1 MGNIYDLIIIGS
13 GPAGLSAG
21 LYGARAKLKTL
32 ILEKGK
38 TGGQIVTTHD
48 VANYPGSVENASG
61 PKLIARMVEQ
71 CKSFGAE
78 MKKDNIIDVD
88 LESDIKVL
96 KGEKGEYRGKAVVI
110 ATGSTPR
117 KLGVK
122 GEKELTGKGVSYC
135 ATCDGDFFTDLE
147 VFAIGGGNSAVE
159 EGIFLTKFARKVTIV
174 NKNEKLTCAKSIAEK
189 AQNNPNIEFVHNTTV
204 KELCG
209 DGILKKVV
217 FENILT
223 GELSEYE
230 ADEEDG
236 TMGVFV
242 FIGLK
247 PETEIFRDKIYTDQ
261 NGYIITDEDMKTNI
275 EGVFAAGDCRVKALR
290 QVVTATNDG
299 AIATISAEKYIESK
313 EWNLEKSTI

>member
-48 VANYPGSVENASG
+48 VANYPGSVENASR

-71 CKSFGAE
+71 CKGFGAE

-110 ATGSTPR
+110 ATGSIPR

-159 EGIFLTKFARKVTIV
+159 EEIFLTKFARKVTII
-174 NKNEKLTCAKSIAEK
+174 NRNEKLTCAKSIAEK

-209 DGILKKVV
+209 DGILEKVV

-247 PETEIFRDKIYTDQ
+247 PETEIFRDKIDTDQ
-261 NGYIITDEDMKTNI
+261 NDYIITDEDMKTNI
-275 EGVFAAGDCRVKALR
+275 EGIFAAGDCRVKALR

>member
-1 MGNIYDLIIIGS
+1 MGDIYDLIIIGS

-21 LYGARAKLKTL
+21 IYGARAKLKTL

-48 VANYPGSVENASG
+48 VANYPGSIENASG

-78 MKKDNIIDVD
+78 MKKDNIIDAD

-96 KGEKGEYRGKAVVI
+96 KGEKCEYRGKAVVI

-159 EGIFLTKFARKVTIV
+159 EGMFLTKFARKVTIV
-174 NKNEKLTCAKSIAEK
+174 NRNEKLTCAKSIAEK
-189 AQNNPNIEFVHNTTV
+189 AKNTPNIEFMHNTTV
-204 KELCG
+204 KELHG
-209 DGILKKVV
+209 DGILEKVV
-217 FENILT
+217 FENTLT

-247 PETEIFRDKIYTDQ
+247 PETEIFRDKIDTDQ
-261 NGYIITDEDMKTNI
+261 SGYIITDEDMRTNI

-313 EWNLEKSTI
+313 EWNLEKLTI

>member
-1 MGNIYDLIIIGS
+1 MENLYDLIIVGS

-48 VANYPGSVENASG
+48 VANYPGSVEDASG

-78 MKKDNIIDVD
+78 MIKDNIVEVNIDG
-88 LESDIKVL
+88 EIKVL
-96 KGEKGEYRGKAVVI
+96 RGEKSEYRGKAVVI
-110 ATGSTPR
+110 ATGATPR
-117 KLGVK
+117 KLGVP

-147 VFAIGGGNSAVE
+147 VFAVGGGNSAVE
-159 EGIFLTKFARKVTIV
+159 EGMFLTKFARKVTIV
-174 NKNEKLTCAKSIAEK
+174 NRSEELTCAKSIAQK
-189 AQNNPNIEFVHNTTV
+189 AIDHKDIEIMYNTSI
-204 KELCG
+204 KELHG
-209 DGILKKVV
+209 DGILEKVV
-217 FENILT
+217 FKNNVT
-223 GELSEYE
+223 GELREYE

-242 FIGLK
+242 FVGLDPQTNLFK
-247 PETEIFRDKIYTDQ
+247 DKINMD
-261 NGYIITDEDMKTNI
+261 NRGYIITDEEMRTNI

-299 AIATISAEKYIESK
+299 AIATITAEKYIENKLGHLS
-313 EWNLEKSTI
+313 EANA

>member
-1 MGNIYDLIIIGS
+1 MGNLYDLIIVGS

-48 VANYPGSVENASG
+48 VANYPGSVEDASG

-78 MKKDNIIDVD
+78 MIKDNIVEVNIDG
-88 LESDIKVL
+88 EIKVL
-96 KGEKGEYRGKAVVI
+96 RGEKSEYRCKAVVI
-110 ATGSTPR
+110 ATGATPK
-117 KLGVK
+117 KLGVP

-147 VFAIGGGNSAVE
+147 VFAVGGGNSAVE
-159 EGIFLTKFARKVTIV
+159 EGMFLTKFARKVTIV
-174 NKNEKLTCAKSIAEK
+174 NINEELTCAKSIAQK
-189 AQNNPNIEFVHNTTV
+189 AIDHKDIEIMYNTSI
-204 KELCG
+204 KELHG
-209 DGILKKVV
+209 DGILEKVV
-217 FENILT
+217 FKNNVT
-223 GELSEYE
+223 GELREYE

-242 FIGLK
+242 FIGLDPQTSLFK
-247 PETEIFRDKIYTDQ
+247 DKINMD
-261 NGYIITDEDMKTNI
+261 NRGYIITDEEMRTNI

-299 AIATISAEKYIESK
+299 AIATITAEKYIENKLGHLS
-313 EWNLEKSTI
+313 EANA

>member
-1 MGNIYDLIIIGS
+1 MENLYDLIIIGS

-48 VANYPGSVENASG
+48 VANYPGSVEDASG

-78 MKKDNIIDVD
+78 MIKDNIVEVNIDG
-88 LESDIKVL
+88 EIKVL
-96 KGEKGEYRGKAVVI
+96 RGEKSEYRGKAVVI
-110 ATGSTPR
+110 ATGATPR
-117 KLGVK
+117 KLGVP

-147 VFAIGGGNSAVE
+147 VFAVGGGNSAVE
-159 EGIFLTKFARKVTIV
+159 EGMFLTKFARKVTIV
-174 NKNEKLTCAKSIAEK
+174 NRSEELTCAKSIAQK
-189 AQNNPNIEFVHNTTV
+189 AIDHKDIEIMYNTSI
-204 KELCG
+204 KELHG
-209 DGILKKVV
+209 DGILEKVV
-217 FENILT
+217 FKNNVT
-223 GELSEYE
+223 GELREYE

-242 FIGLK
+242 FVGLDPQTNLFK
-247 PETEIFRDKIYTDQ
+247 DKINMDDR
-261 NGYIITDEDMKTNI
+261 GYIITDEEMRTNI

-299 AIATISAEKYIESK
+299 AIATITAEKYIENKLGHLS
-313 EWNLEKSTI
+313 EANA

>member
-1 MGNIYDLIIIGS
+1 MENLYDLIIVGS

-48 VANYPGSVENASG
+48 VANYPGSVEDASG

-78 MKKDNIIDVD
+78 MIKDNIVEVNIDG
-88 LESDIKVL
+88 EIKVL
-96 KGEKGEYRGKAVVI
+96 RGEKSEYRCKAVVI
-110 ATGSTPR
+110 ATGATSK
-117 KLGVK
+117 KLGVP

-147 VFAIGGGNSAVE
+147 VFAVGGGNSAVE
-159 EGIFLTKFARKVTIV
+159 EGMFLTKFARKVTIV
-174 NKNEKLTCAKSIAEK
+174 NISEELTCAKSIAQK
-189 AQNNPNIEFVHNTTV
+189 AIDHKDIEIMYNTSI
-204 KELCG
+204 KELHG
-209 DGILKKVV
+209 DGILEKVV
-217 FENILT
+217 FKNNVT
-223 GELSEYE
+223 GELREYE

-242 FIGLK
+242 FIGLDPQTSLFK
-247 PETEIFRDKIYTDQ
+247 DKINMD
-261 NGYIITDEDMKTNI
+261 NRGYIITDEEMRTNI

-299 AIATISAEKYIESK
+299 AIATITAEKYIENKLGHLS
-313 EWNLEKSTI
+313 EANA

>member
-1 MGNIYDLIIIGS
+1 MENLYDLIIIGS

-48 VANYPGSVENASG
+48 VANYPGSVEDASG

-78 MKKDNIIDVD
+78 MIKDNIVEVNIDG
-88 LESDIKVL
+88 EIKVL
-96 KGEKGEYRGKAVVI
+96 KGEKSEYRGKAVVI
-110 ATGSTPR
+110 ATGAAPR
-117 KLGVK
+117 KLGVP

-147 VFAIGGGNSAVE
+147 VFAVGGGNSAVE
-159 EGIFLTKFARKVTIV
+159 EGMFLTKFARKVTIV
-174 NKNEKLTCAKSIAEK
+174 NISGELTCAKSIAQK
-189 AQNNPNIEFVHNTTV
+189 AIDHKDIEIMYNTSI
-204 KELCG
+204 KELHG
-209 DGILKKVV
+209 DGILEKVV
-217 FENILT
+217 FKNNVT
-223 GELSEYE
+223 GELIEYE

-242 FIGLK
+242 FVGLDPQTNLFK
-247 PETEIFRDKIYTDQ
+247 DKINMD
-261 NGYIITDEDMKTNI
+261 NRGYIITDEEMRTNI

-299 AIATISAEKYIESK
+299 AIATITAEKYIENKLGHLS
-313 EWNLEKSTI
+313 EANA